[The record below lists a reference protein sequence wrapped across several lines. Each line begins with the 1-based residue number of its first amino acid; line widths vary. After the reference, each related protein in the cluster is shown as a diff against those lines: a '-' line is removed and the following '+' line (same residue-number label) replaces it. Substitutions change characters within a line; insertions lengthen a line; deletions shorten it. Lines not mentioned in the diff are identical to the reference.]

1 MLCTYILLIIIAA
14 LTMRCRTEIGQQ
26 IKKHFIY
33 TVLFQIGTALFE
45 NNPHFRDTSRGDPE

>member
-1 MLCTYILLIIIAA
+1 
-14 LTMRCRTEIGQQ
+14 MRCSTEIGQQ